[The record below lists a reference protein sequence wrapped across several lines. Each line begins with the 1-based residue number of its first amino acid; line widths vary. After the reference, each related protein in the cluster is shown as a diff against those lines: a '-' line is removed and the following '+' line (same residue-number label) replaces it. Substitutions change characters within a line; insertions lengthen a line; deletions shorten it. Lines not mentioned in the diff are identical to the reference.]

1 MSGTGV
7 EQEGALAWVDDDPE
21 VVGSSAWIE
30 REQFVYFV
38 TMARELGNPGDW
50 QPFRDELVS
59 ALRAAWGIDAVWL
72 HLDGPARQARRASRL
87 ACAYAVV
94 DQARDHSDPVG
105 DWDAFVAAL
114 WSFRG
119 PLTRTT

>member
-1 MSGTGV
+1 MSRTGV
-7 EQEGALAWVDDDPE
+7 EEEGALAWVDDDPE

-38 TMARELGNPGDW
+38 TMARELGNPSDW
-50 QPFRDELVS
+50 QSFRDELVS

-72 HLDGPARQARRASRL
+72 HLDEPARKARRASRL

-94 DQARDHSDPVG
+94 DQARDNSDPAG
-105 DWDAFVAAL
+105 DWDAFMAAL
-114 WSFRG
+114 WSLRG
-119 PLTRTT
+119 PLTGTT